1 MTSAKDMILPLPF
14 EFMDGDECSIF
25 DALWQDFEA
34 TMINLAHLVLA
45 DSERFAENMEYCY
58 RASEKS
64 PVYSIRVNR
73 YEKTGCVGFR
83 MTSHFTGPKGFLI
96 SVDVD
101 KTEPREHVEI
111 IGAPV
116 TGLSAIAK
124 AFLKCYRKAY

>member
-1 MTSAKDMILPLPF
+1 MTSAKDIILPLPF
-14 EFMDGDECSIF
+14 EHMDGDECSIF
-25 DALWQDFEA
+25 DALWQEFEA

-45 DSERFAENMEYCY
+45 DSERFAESIYYY

-64 PVYSIRVNR
+64 PVYSIRVDR
-73 YEKTGCVGFR
+73 YEKTGCVVFR
-83 MTSHFTGPKGFLI
+83 MASHFNDPKGFLI

-124 AFLKCYRKAY
+124 AFIKCYRKAG